1 MFTDRWL
8 TLGIG
13 NHVKLKRCH
22 AAVALKGLGLC
33 DLLKDKIAVTWEDR
47 HFICASASVSYLIKL
62 PLHPQTVL
70 KMSDANTNHIKRAI
84 MKYSASV

>member
-13 NHVKLKRCH
+13 NQVKLKRCH

-33 DLLKDKIAVTWEDR
+33 DLMKGKIAVTRAVPTIEVPEVR
-47 HFICASASVSYLIKL
+47 TSVFF
-62 PLHPQTVL
+62 Q
-70 KMSDANTNHIKRAI
+70 
-84 MKYSASV
+84 